1 MTQNCVCFQT
11 LSVSP
16 GNCSAV
22 GGKMPN
28 TETAVACPPIHD
40 FKQNRVLHQWKLTWI
55 LCSLSVRE
63 VSQTRVSQKALNCCI
78 TLIRKASEGNNTH
91 NVLHATLIHQSIPY
105 FLGAGG

>member
-1 MTQNCVCFQT
+1 MLFKLKVKSSFKKMTQNCVCFQT

-40 FKQNRVLHQWKLTWI
+40 FKQNRVLHQ
-55 LCSLSVRE
+55 
-63 VSQTRVSQKALNCCI
+63 
-78 TLIRKASEGNNTH
+78 
-91 NVLHATLIHQSIPY
+91 
-105 FLGAGG
+105 